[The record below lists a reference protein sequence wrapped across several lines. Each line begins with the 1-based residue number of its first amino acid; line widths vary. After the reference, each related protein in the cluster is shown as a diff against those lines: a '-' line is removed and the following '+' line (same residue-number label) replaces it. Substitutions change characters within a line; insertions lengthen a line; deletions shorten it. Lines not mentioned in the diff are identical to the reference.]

1 MKKVISYRLY
11 LITVLLLL
19 LALFAS
25 SLTAQAQDPAP
36 YFVSWNT
43 GNDANDGLTWQTAFK
58 TVGKACQT
66 IGLGTNDGRTYTIY
80 MAEGRYTA
88 SQSIELTGNKTIRFI
103 GGFPVPNEFTSATD
117 TCNICVEAY
126 PTIIDIEPTANASV
140 IRIGPSAVGS
150 PVETQSTNVYFRG
163 LTYDNTTTAGGA
175 ADGTL
180 LTCTMYSNNAT
191 ITMEYCYVKN
201 YRSNAGSFI
210 YIYGSDNHALRFK
223 NVYVSGGQMGD
234 GAGVTTG
241 GGFLRVYRN
250 IALGGANKNIKLNVE
265 NCTFTNNTTR
275 EVDAGSLFKIQTNVA
290 SNGTKA
296 VFKNNVFCTNDHIGT
311 GVGTCIFV
319 EGGEVTLENN
329 TFSDNV
335 GRATVHLDK
344 CYAKSIKN
352 NVFYN
357 NTSDGRDGAAYS
369 FNLTHD
375 LGAGFTKAYVVEGD
389 KFYGNTALSGLG
401 RAHGGAIRAKDAP
414 LTVQNCIFLGN
425 KTVGST
431 VNNLVRGGAICVED
445 GSFTSSN
452 CMYINNE
459 ARHSGGAIAHD
470 GNFTFSSTNDIFYS
484 NKAGMNGALSA
495 QGGGAVLFINNSD
508 QNIAFYNCNF
518 LDNQTGRNGG
528 AIKVDGPITGSSVL
542 NILDNCK
549 FWGNT
554 AAYDNTKD
562 ISFDG
567 RVNIGTSATPITNC
581 YMQHAQATYPQ
592 TGTIRRFYFASAGNQ
607 FGVNPNIP
615 VPPQTIPDASN
626 FPCPEAATTF
636 NPHIEATIGTDI
648 SITPLITETNIC
660 ISEIATTKVSAFS
673 DTGVAPFTFEYR
685 IDKLAPGMT
694 AWQEGDVR
702 TKTSEAGSI
711 AIHVDVPNNNDL
723 EGVTYRFVGLKI
735 TDAAGRVKDYNPCG
749 GTHFITV
756 NVDPKPKLD
765 ANISFT
771 CLGPTATL
779 NASFTP
785 TETATQDMVNLGAR
799 WSNSSSVTSWLW
811 EGPNGYSSNEQN
823 PTITNF
829 SGSDYGD
836 YTVTI
841 TDNNGCSTSKTV
853 NIQFV
858 DSDGDGIPDVCD
870 INAVND
876 NIKIPVNTNVTD
888 NVMENDVYDKTDT
901 NIKVTG
907 AEYHNSAGVFT
918 PLTIDATTPTPVYTV
933 SGTLAGTIT
942 LKNNGEYTF
951 NSQTDFTGRVVL
963 KYTISHTVYGATST
977 ALLIINVLPEGNLVT
992 ELCDNVP
999 PQPLFDK
1006 STNTFSILNGV
1017 KVQRTL
1023 TRDLYSQGQSVN
1035 GCQSYYSAG
1044 YAWLRSEDTGNYTQH
1059 SVTYTF
1065 SNPQTS
1071 VQVFLLL
1078 MGNIGATSADD
1089 WANFSIKDENDNPIT
1104 NFTLQKN
1111 PTGIDCKGKVHIYG
1125 HSVQVNDLNQTV
1137 TDAAIVVTSTATP
1150 FTSLTITNPKTN
1162 VGSSSNNGYGYF
1174 VELCETS
1181 LTPLDSDNDGIPDI
1195 LDLDDDNDGILD
1207 TDEMDC
1213 IALDKSPLYEASG
1226 YTGNTYN
1233 NAIDGSFNTYA
1244 TLQSYYTNNSYSY
1257 ITVDLDNAVKPEG
1270 TYIDVYY
1277 YKEDPAPKFEY
1288 SSSPTTGFKSL
1299 DPYFYSATIGEA
1311 GRKATCML
1319 PEDARYFKVTNQSYS
1334 SPLRV
1339 YEIRYTSCTDIDTD
1353 NDGIPNRLDLDSDG
1367 DGCPDAFEG
1376 DENVTPEHLNSDGS
1390 IDIVNY
1396 GDVNADGVPNLV
1408 NSGGAA
1414 DIGGDVGQGVGYSNN
1429 QNINLCTDTDGD
1441 GVYDIYDLDCDND
1454 GILDIDELYCDN
1466 PNLPIAT
1473 TTGKGKYKTQLGFFD
1488 FTGLTWDHIGH
1499 EHTVTA
1505 TYNGVTYE
1513 AKVTYIDIYNKQIP
1527 NNTTTD
1533 LTLLPDNPNVPI
1545 FIGYDMNTW
1554 NVDNQPQMIKNYYNV
1569 NGTNFKEAIFYDNTA
1584 GGNRQLYG
1592 EASFQ
1597 IDVKAYK
1604 ENHPEEPVP
1613 FQLVVFDAEGSGLKL
1628 FNNWPGQVTFTDLQ
1642 GQGFQS
1648 LEKTGTANY
1657 DDIVTATHHT
1667 FTRTVKKVDLSPD
1680 NRILYYNHTANI
1692 PELASNVNGLFETID
1707 YTMSSHSV
1715 RVDLKARSGA
1725 QAFGFAVRTLCDS
1738 DSDGIPNFL
1747 DLDSDGDG
1755 CHDAIEGDENVT
1767 SDHLNNDGS
1776 INITANGGVNADGV
1790 PNLVNAGGAADI
1802 GGDVG
1807 QGAGYSKNPLVNACT
1822 DTDGDG
1828 VPDIYDLDNDND
1840 GILDIDELYCNNPDL
1855 PIAATVGRGQY
1866 KTQLG
1871 FFDFTDAEW
1880 NAIGDKVT
1888 RTATYN
1894 GVTYTAEVTYIDIYN
1909 KSIPS
1914 GNTTTDL
1921 RDLNDSGLVPKFEG
1935 WDMNTWN
1942 VDTQPQMIKNYYN
1955 VNGTNFKEAI
1965 YYDKNATGAKPLHGE
1980 ASFKIDVKAHIE
1992 GQPDNPVPFQL
2003 VVFDAEGSGVEAL
2016 NNWYGQ
2022 VKFTDLQGK
2031 GFQSLEKTGT
2041 ANYDDV
2047 VTVTHGDFTRTAK
2060 KVELSPD
2067 NRILDF
2073 NHTANLTNLPSNVNG
2088 LFETIDFTS
2097 SNHIV
2102 RVDVKARSGCQ
2113 GFGFAVRTLCD
2124 ADSDGIPNFLDL
2136 ESDGDGCYDAI
2147 EGDENVTATHLNAN
2161 GSISGGVNADGV
2173 PNLVNAGGAADVGG
2187 DVGQGA
2193 GYSKNPLV
2201 NACTDSD
2208 GDGVPDIYDLDNDN
2222 DGILDVD
2229 ELHCGNPDLP
2239 VATTTGDGE
2248 FKNQLGF
2255 FNLSGLTWDQIGQ
2268 THPVT
2273 ATYNGVTYTAEITYY
2288 DVDNRTNI
2296 GGTADFITAPVSSTV
2311 PSFVG
2316 HDIDTWSAGP
2326 AQMIHRYYNVNGEGF
2341 KEAISIHNKS
2351 LVGEAKFW
2359 IKVKA
2364 HKEGDPNKPVP
2375 FKLVVFDAEATSLK
2389 ITNNFT
2395 EDINFID
2402 FGKGFQ
2408 LLEKTGTGDY
2418 TQQVTAT
2425 ADGGYSITVPKIRL
2439 STDKRNITYYYT
2451 DNNVSGTPSNVNA
2464 LFETIDHTLSEH
2476 KIEVRIKA
2484 RAGGGAFGFA
2494 VRTLCS
2500 SNSDGTPDYL
2510 NVDSD
2515 GDGCPD
2521 AVEGSERVLLK
2532 QVHPLTHPDYPGQI
2546 KVKADGTTEGTPAEI
2561 VSKHTEAYGVPELVN
2576 PAAANTSGIA
2586 GTADAT
2592 DADSSSDIGQGVGE
2606 SKDATIHSQCNNY
2619 WMGNTTA
2626 TNPTNWDTPTNWTQH
2641 VIPDSGEDVEFAT
2654 TTNNLGSPAVNHLY
2668 LAQPGESKERTIG
2681 DLINHSDKDL
2691 VVTTGS
2697 QLTIGGTVQ
2706 DENATA
2712 GTIVV
2717 QSAPDVPTGTLKF
2730 TNPTQN
2736 QNVSATVQFFNKGYE
2751 CKDCGMYK
2759 KSWQYFGIPVKSA
2772 DFPYN
2777 DVAGNE
2783 IVNRWDEFV
2792 NGNKWVTAA
2801 NPLKA
2806 FEGYE
2811 ITREGTDAPGSL
2823 DPNLY
2828 NFEGELVTSNTTID
2842 FGTNTAPSTPR
2853 TLTFTSNVNYPGM
2866 NLVGNSYTA
2875 AIDIKH
2881 GLTFTGKDDGTI
2893 EATVYLFNTGTRD
2906 EWRKLN
2912 GSAASGLSSG
2922 QYLSVPQNLAGQT
2935 AEDGTDILLPAIIP
2949 SMHAFFVKVTG
2960 TTPTP
2965 SLTID
2970 YAKLGRNAKV
2980 IGTDNQQVAWR
2991 STTSPEGE
2999 KDSPPEA
3006 TPLPNVVIDVL
3017 GTESADRVWLFQQPG
3032 TTQGFDNGWDGEKIF
3047 ETGLAQIY
3055 VAGSDGNSYQ
3065 VATVGDLIDTYFGF
3079 TAEMDGKYTL
3089 EFSVSPDIAARNLSL
3104 VDTQTGARVTLKSGA
3119 EYSFTAKEGDN
3130 GQRFKIVTS
3139 ETNISSV
3146 IDKEPIE
3153 NEHFIKIY
3161 SHRYEGVKVI
3171 NQSGED
3177 CMIEVY
3183 DVTGKQVLKT
3193 KIKYNSMETVLNSGS
3208 LHRGIYIVKVHGP
3221 TQREVKRV
3229 LIH

>member
-19 LALFAS
+19 LALFAG
-25 SLTAQAQDPAP
+25 SLTAQTPTK

-43 GNDANDGLTWQTAFK
+43 GNDQTGDGLTWQTAFK
-58 TVGKACQT
+58 TVGKACVT

-80 MAEGRYTA
+80 MAEGRYTP

-103 GGFPVPNEFTSATD
+103 GGFPTPNDFTSTTD
-117 TCNICVEAY
+117 TCNVCTYAY

-191 ITMEYCYVKN
+191 ITMEHCYVKN
-201 YRSNAGSFI
+201 YRSNAASFI
-210 YIYGSDNHALRFK
+210 YVYRSHNHTFNFK
-223 NVYVSGGQMGD
+223 NVYVSGGAMSED
-234 GAGVTTG
+234 VGVTTG
-241 GGFLRVYRN
+241 GGFFRTYKGALASQVSEN
-250 IALGGANKNIKLNVE
+250 ITLNVE
-265 NCTFTNNTTR
+265 NCTFVNNTTTHS
-275 EVDAGSLFKIQTNVA
+275 DAGNLFRFEHVNA
-290 SNGTKA
+290 SNGAKA
-296 VFKNNVFCTNDHIGT
+296 VFKNNKFCTNNHNGT
-311 GVGTCIFV
+311 GLGTIIFV
-319 EGGEVTLENN
+319 HGAEVTFENN
-329 TFSDNV
+329 TFGNNSGQSLV
-335 GRATVHLDK
+335 FFK
-344 CYAKSIKN
+344 ECYAKSIKN
-352 NVFYN
+352 NVFYKN
-357 NTSDGRDGAAYS
+357 ITARRGGAAYS
-369 FNLTHD
+369 FEGTHD
-375 LGAGFTKAYVVEGD
+375 LGGSYTTDYIIDND
-389 KFYGNTALSGLG
+389 KFYGNYTSSEPTIVAN
-401 RAHGGAIRAKDAP
+401 GGAIYANEAP
-414 LTVQNCIFLGN
+414 LTVQNCTFIEN
-425 KTVGST
+425 KTTQATSK
-431 VNNLVRGGAICVED
+431 GGAIFTED
-445 GSFTSSN
+445 GKFTSSN
-452 CMYINNE
+452 CKYINND
-459 ARHSGGAIAHD
+459 AYHSGGAINHE
-470 GNFTFSSTNDIFYS
+470 GNFSFSSTNDTFYN
-484 NKAGMNGALSA
+484 NKAGINASSGTR
-495 QGGGAVLFINNSD
+495 GGGAVYFYQNLS
-508 QNIAFYNCNF
+508 NIAFNGCEF
-518 LDNQTGRNGG
+518 LNNQSGRYGG
-528 AIKVDGPITGSSVL
+528 AINVQGAWNTDSDLNVL
-542 NILDNCK
+542 NNCK
-549 FWGNT
+549 FWGNIAST
-554 AAYDNTKD
+554 PTGYGNQDVWSDSRAT
-562 ISFDG
+562 
-567 RVNIGTSATPITNC
+567 IGTTSTPITNC
-581 YMQHAQATYPQ
+581 YMQHAQGDYPT
-592 TGTIRRFYFASAGNQ
+592 TGNNRFIFGTGNN

-615 VPPQTIPDASN
+615 IPSETMPPASD
-626 FPCPEAATTF
+626 FTCPEAATTF

-648 SITPLITETNIC
+648 TAPTIAESNIC
-660 ISEIATTKVSAFS
+660 VNDVTTTQVTFFS
-673 DTGVAPFTFEYR
+673 NTGVAPFTFQYR

-694 AWQEGDVR
+694 EFQIGE
-702 TKTSEAGSI
+702 TQTQTTQGSSNTI
-711 AIHVDVPNNNDL
+711 TIDLPNENEL
-723 EGVTYRFVGLKI
+723 EGATYRFIGIKI
-735 TDAAGRVKDYNPCG
+735 TDADNRVKDYTDCE
-749 GTHFITV
+749 TIFATV
-756 NVDPKPKLD
+756 NVNPQPKVD
-765 ANISFT
+765 ASTSFT
-771 CLGPTATL
+771 CLGPAATL

-785 TETATQDMVNLGAR
+785 TETATPAMESLGAG
-799 WSNSSSVTSWLW
+799 WNNSTNVTSWLW
-811 EGPNGYSSNEQN
+811 EGANGYSSNEQN

-888 NVMENDVYDKTDT
+888 NVMENDDYDKTDT

-918 PLTIDATTPTPVYTV
+918 PLTIDETTPTPIYTE

-951 NSQTDFTGRVVL
+951 NSQTDFTGRVVVE
-963 KYTISHTVYGATST
+963 YTISNTVYGATSS
-977 ALLIINVLPEGNLVT
+977 ALLIINVLPEGSIVT
-992 ELCDNVP
+992 ELCDSAP
-999 PQPLFDK
+999 IQPLFNQ
-1006 STNTFSILNGV
+1006 STNTFSVLNGV
-1017 KVQRTL
+1017 KVTRTL
-1023 TRDLYSQGQSVN
+1023 TSSLFSSSNSESCGRT
-1035 GCQSYYSAG
+1035 YSAG
-1044 YAWLRSEDTGNYTQH
+1044 YAWLRAETSGKEEA
-1059 SVTYTF
+1059 VTYTF
-1065 SNPQTS
+1065 SDPQTS

-1078 MGNIGATSADD
+1078 LGNTYWTNATDEAV
-1089 WANFSIKDENDNPIT
+1089 FTIKAGETVLPL
-1104 NFTLQKN
+1104 TLTKN
-1111 PTGIDCKGKVHIYG
+1111 PTNIDCKGKVTISNS
-1125 HSVQVNDLNQTV
+1125 SVTYNQNDGTL
-1137 TDAAIVVTSTATP
+1137 TDAAIVVTSDTP
-1150 FTSLTITNPKTN
+1150 FTSLTITNPR
-1162 VGSSSNNGYGYF
+1162 VSGNGYGYY

-1181 LTPLDSDNDGIPDI
+1181 LTPPDSDGDGIPDI

-1207 TDEMDC
+1207 TDEMNC
-1213 IALDKSPLYEASG
+1213 IAVGKSPLYEESG
-1226 YTGNTYN
+1226 YTNNTYS
-1233 NAIDGSFNTYA
+1233 NAIDGSLNTYA
-1244 TLQSYYTNNSYSY
+1244 TLQDSYTNYYNYSY
-1257 ITVDLDNAVKPEG
+1257 ITVDLDNAEKPEG

-1277 YKEDPAPKFEY
+1277 YKEDPAPRFEY
-1288 SSSPTTGFKSL
+1288 SSSPSSGFKTL
-1299 DPYFYSATIGEA
+1299 EPYFNPATIGEA
-1311 GRKATCML
+1311 GRKATCIL
-1319 PEDARYFKVTNQSYS
+1319 PEAARYFKVTNTSTYNDI
-1334 SPLRV
+1334 RV
-1339 YEIRYTSCTDIDTD
+1339 YEINYTSCSDIDAD
-1353 NDGIPNRLDLDSDG
+1353 SDGIPDRLDLDSDG
-1367 DGCPDAFEG
+1367 DDCPDAFEG
-1376 DENVTPEHLNSDGS
+1376 DENVTPEHLNADGS
-1390 IDIVNY
+1390 INIVSY

-1408 NSGGAA
+1408 NPGGAA

-1429 QNINLCTDTDGD
+1429 QDINLCTDTDGD

-1454 GILDIDELYCDN
+1454 GILDVDELYCNN
-1466 PNLPIAT
+1466 PNLPVAT

-1527 NNTTTD
+1527 SNTTTD

-1554 NVDNQPQMIKNYYNV
+1554 NVDNQPQMIKNYYNI

-1692 PELASNVNGLFETID
+1692 PELTSNVNGLFETIN
-1707 YTMSSHSV
+1707 YTSSSHSV

-1767 SDHLNNDGS
+1767 SDYLNNDGS
-1776 INITANGGVNADGV
+1776 INITASGGVNADGV
-1790 PNLVNAGGAADI
+1790 PNLVNPGGGADV

-1828 VPDIYDLDNDND
+1828 VLDIYDLDKDND
-1840 GILDIDELYCNNPDL
+1840 GILDADELYCNNPDL

-1871 FFDFTDAEW
+1871 FFDFTDAVW

-1888 RTATYN
+1888 RSATYN
-1894 GVTYTAEVTYIDIYN
+1894 GITYTAEVTYIDIYN

-2073 NHTANLTNLPSNVNG
+2073 NHTANLTGLPSNVNG

-2147 EGDENVTATHLNAN
+2147 EGDEKVTDEHLNTD
-2161 GSISGGVNADGV
+2161 GSINIASNGGVNADGV

-2268 THPVT
+2268 THTAT

-2296 GGTADFITAPVSSTV
+2296 GGTADFITAPVSSDV

-2500 SNSDGTPDYL
+2500 SNSDGTPNYL

-2521 AVEGSERVLLK
+2521 AVEGSEKVLLK

-2576 PAAANTSGIA
+2576 PATANTSGIA

-2641 VIPDSGEDVEFAT
+2641 VIPDPGEDVEFAT

-2668 LAQPGESKERTIG
+2668 LAQTGEMKERTIG
-2681 DLINHSDKDL
+2681 DLINDSDKDL
-2691 VVTTGS
+2691 VITTGS
-2697 QLTIGGTVQ
+2697 MLTIGGTVQ
-2706 DENATA
+2706 DENTTA
-2712 GTIVV
+2712 GTIVI
-2717 QSAPDVPTGTLKF
+2717 QSAPGAPTGTLKF
-2730 TNPTQN
+2730 TNPAQN
-2736 QNVSATVQFFNKGYE
+2736 QNVSATVQFYNKGYE
-2751 CKDCGMYK
+2751 CKDCGIYK
-2759 KSWQYFGIPVKSA
+2759 RSWQYFGIPVKSA
-2772 DFPYN
+2772 NFPYN
-2777 DVAGNE
+2777 NVAGNE

-2811 ITREGTDAPGSL
+2811 ITRESTDAPGSL

-2828 NFEGELVTSNTTID
+2828 NFEGELVTGNTTIN
-2842 FGTNTAPSTPR
+2842 FGSNTMPSTPR

-2875 AIDIKH
+2875 AIDIKN

-2912 GSAASGLSSG
+2912 GSAASGLASG

-2949 SMHAFFVKVTG
+2949 SMHAFFVKVKG
-2960 TTPTP
+2960 ASPTP

-3032 TTQGFDNGWDGEKIF
+3032 TTQGFDNGWDGEKII

-3208 LHRGIYIVKVHGP
+3208 LHRGIYIVKVQGP